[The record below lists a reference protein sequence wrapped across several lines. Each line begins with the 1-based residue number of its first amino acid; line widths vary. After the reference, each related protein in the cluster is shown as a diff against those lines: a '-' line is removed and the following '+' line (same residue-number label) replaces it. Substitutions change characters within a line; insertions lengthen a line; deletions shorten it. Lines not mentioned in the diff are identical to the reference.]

1 MREISANIIA
11 DTVAKLCIKANKEL
25 SCDLVKRIEDCGKC
39 EASPLAKAVMKD
51 IKDNISAAKKLDI
64 PICQDTGMAVI
75 FIEIG
80 QEVHIKDGAFEDAVN
95 DGVSKVSQ
103 QQFEHGYR
111 TMLDLVETNFPSC
124 QVFVCT
130 LPYETYTDGAYR
142 AGYNSTIENLAEEYN
157 LPVIDLSNIW
167 DETTEIKNNWHYLYD
182 NIHPGVLGMQKIS
195 QQAIKSIKE
204 FYDIE

>member
-1 MREISANIIA
+1 MTETLEYDIIKKTNNITKITETGSIA
-11 DTVAKLCIKANKEL
+11 LQ
-25 SCDLVKRIEDCGKC
+25 
-39 EASPLAKAVMKD
+39 
-51 IKDNISAAKKLDI
+51 NISRLDVSKTKEYEYNVI
-64 PICQDTGMAVI
+64 PDVLIIYMG
-75 FIEIG
+75 
-80 QEVHIKDGAFEDAVN
+80 VN

-103 QQFEHGYR
+103 SQFEKGYR
-111 TMLDLVETNFPSC
+111 QMLDLIKTNFPSC

-130 LPYETYTDGAYR
+130 LPYETYTDGTYR

-204 FYDIE
+204 FYGIE